1 MRKPFEFN
9 KRLIVITASIIIAA
23 LSALIFCLMNPLKAN
38 SQNQTAEGISFDNN
52 AVAYNL
58 DAPAEQ
64 AIGGISVPGYSTVY
78 FPQGEQIVPITLWNP
93 EKNTCLF
100 QFELYIGEESTP
112 IAATELIRPGM
123 AVKTVTLAYGLN
135 VGEYTLKIK
144 VNTFNAETG
153 TPLNN
158 ALVSAKLCVVE

>member
-23 LSALIFCLMNPLKAN
+23 LSALIFCLMNPLKTN

-58 DAPAEQ
+58 DASAEQ
-64 AIGGISVPGYSTVY
+64 SIGGISVPGYSTVY

-100 QFELYIGEESTP
+100 QFELYIGEESTNCRHR
-112 IAATELIRPGM
+112 ADTSR
-123 AVKTVTLAYGLN
+123 YGGKN
-135 VGEYTLKIK
+135 CYTGVWIECGRIH
-144 VNTFNAETG
+144 AE
-153 TPLNN
+153 NQ
-158 ALVSAKLCVVE
+158 SEHF